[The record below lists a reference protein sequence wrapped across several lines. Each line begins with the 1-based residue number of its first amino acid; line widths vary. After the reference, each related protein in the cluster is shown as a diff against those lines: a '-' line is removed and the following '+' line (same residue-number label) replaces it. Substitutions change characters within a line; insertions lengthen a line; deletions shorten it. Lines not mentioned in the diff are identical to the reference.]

1 MLHLRHIFKPQ
12 NVGSNFNENRKN
24 MKGFCA
30 LYDNETELLESHIF
44 PKFVV
49 NYTKKTGSKYLRK
62 FTEPNSRKQD
72 ALKLHLLSQK
82 AEQEFSLREK
92 WFAEKIFTQYLNQ
105 KLELEYDENLYYFAV
120 SFLWRVLI
128 FELKTDKKIKEQW
141 YFDLIIQAEK
151 EWKVYLKGGIKPRVH
166 KQFCLLFTD
175 RVKENNTELKGV
187 DFYLTRIFDAT
198 IADNEP
204 KTCLLL
210 YGKFNK
216 FIFWAVLKNYGG
228 EDKLGDVEINP
239 NGGKFKI
246 PQNLEYF
253 PILSLLG
260 NRINLVDNMELPNE
274 EQQEKILQEILKNPE
289 EFWNSDVGK
298 SLFND
303 NYNMNK

>member
-1 MLHLRHIFKPQ
+1 
-12 NVGSNFNENRKN
+12 
-24 MKGFCA
+24 MKGICA

-62 FTEPNSRKQD
+62 FTEPNLRRQD
-72 ALKLHLLSQK
+72 ALKLHLLSER

-92 WFAEKIFTQYLNQ
+92 WFAENIFTQYLNE
-105 KLELEYDENLYYFAV
+105 KLELDYNENLYYFAV
-120 SFLWRVLI
+120 SFLWRILI
-128 FELKTDKKIKEQW
+128 LELKRDEKINEQW
-141 YFDLIIQAEK
+141 YFDIIIEAEK
-151 EWKVYLKGGIKPRVH
+151 EWKKYLKEGIRPEVH
-166 KQFCLLFTD
+166 KQFCLVFTD
-175 RVKENNTELKGV
+175 RVKENNTDLKSV

-204 KTCLLL
+204 KTCLLI

-228 EDKLGDVEINP
+228 EDKLEDVEINP

-246 PQNLEYF
+246 PQKLEYF
-253 PILSLLG
+253 PLLSLLG
-260 NRINLVDNMELPNE
+260 SRINLVDNMELPNE
-274 EQQEKILQEILKNPE
+274 EQQDKILKEILKNPK

-303 NYNMNK
+303 NYNLNK